1 MRKIIYGV
9 VGISIGIILYIILSF
24 NMPEAEPVNIS
35 MADLH
40 QQKRGEGEI
49 EVSMG
54 PGGAITTFFE
64 YGTYHLTDEDYDNFE
79 RRGVVKYG
87 KVNPMFYYKL
97 APSQSKPEENNI
109 NFGTG
114 GNQDFSSCDE
124 LRKVHPDG
132 VPQGHAAYK
141 ESLDKDKDGWACE
154 VESDNSININEKE
167 SGGELIDPKELD
179 SVMGFNVET
188 SRFEEIDISTAVFDF
203 KQNGR
208 LPVDLEY
215 YSLSSKF
222 GKRKDPFTGE
232 DAIHTGIDFSA
243 PGIEGSNVYAA
254 THGKVVEIVENAN
267 GYGNYVVLEHNGYVT
282 LYGHLKSISN
292 IKVGDLVNAGTVLGT
307 VGSTGRSTGPHLHF
321 EIRVGT
327 VAVDALIFI
336 NAIGKVD

>member
-49 EVSMG
+49 EVSIG

-97 APSQSKPEENNI
+97 APPAPKSKVKETESNQSTAPQESSEQESNENR
-109 NFGTG
+109 F
-114 GNQDFSSCDE
+114 E
-124 LRKVHPDG
+124 L
-132 VPQGHAAYK
+132 K
-141 ESLDKDKDGWACE
+141 ES
-154 VESDNSININEKE
+154 NE
-167 SGGELIDPKELD
+167 SGGELIDPKELE

-188 SRFEEIDISTAVFDF
+188 SRFEEVDISTAVFDF
-203 KQNGR
+203 KQTGR

>member
-9 VGISIGIILYIILSF
+9 IGISIGIILYIILSF

-49 EVSMG
+49 KASIG

-97 APSQSKPEENNI
+97 APSQSKPKAEKTESNQSTTPQKSNEQESNENR
-109 NFGTG
+109 F
-114 GNQDFSSCDE
+114 E
-124 LRKVHPDG
+124 L
-132 VPQGHAAYK
+132 K
-141 ESLDKDKDGWACE
+141 ES
-154 VESDNSININEKE
+154 NE

-188 SRFEEIDISTAVFDF
+188 SRFEEVDISTAVFDF